1 MASPGPRRVIA
12 TGITATAAILALI
25 HLPPHIQP
33 SPSRT
38 TPSASAADTT
48 ELARLATSYL
58 QQRADMLTAAR
69 PTVEAASGRLRAT
82 PAMAAR
88 ARSELTALAA
98 KGRQYE
104 GVDGGYTRARVDVEV
119 TEADVADRTA
129 TLRLTDHTRL
139 YFALTPQEIEGG
151 TPECEESALT
161 RTMTFARGADGGWLV
176 ASDRADVEGGPLPTT
191 EVADATGTDG
201 HPAH

>member
-1 MASPGPRRVIA
+1 MARPGTGRVIA
-12 TGITATAAILALI
+12 AGVTATAALLALI

-33 SPSRT
+33 SPPRT
-38 TPSASAADTT
+38 TPSASTADTT
-48 ELARLATSYL
+48 ELARLATDYL

-69 PTVEAASGRLRAT
+69 PTVEAASGSLRAT

-88 ARSELTALAA
+88 ARSELTALAE

-104 GVDGGYTRARVDVEV
+104 GVDGGYTRARVDIEV
-119 TEADVADRTA
+119 TGADVTDRSA

-139 YFALTPQEIEGG
+139 YFSSTPQEAEGG
-151 TPECEESALT
+151 APECEESALP
-161 RTMTFARGADGGWLV
+161 RTMTFARGADGGWLLS
-176 ASDRADVEGGPLPTT
+176 SDRAEVTGGPLPTT
-191 EVADATGTDG
+191 EVAEVTHAGG